1 VFTGVISSRNR
12 EKSQSLW
19 QVNPH
24 FRSSSLVVEMGGQT
38 QTQDLPADRKIICRI
53 RKTNNRNLRCNRQRL
68 YPSPPESSLAQYRC
82 NRHRLYPSP
91 PESSLAQYRCNR
103 HRLYPS
109 PTESSLAQYQIF
121 YKINNASNI
130 EDITEQNLETAEVEE
145 ILHNCD
151 SVYQPTE
158 QDVIIFI

>member
-1 VFTGVISSRNR
+1 MFTGVISSRNR

-91 PESSLAQYRCNR
+91 
-103 HRLYPS
+103 
-109 PTESSLAQYQIF
+109 TESSLAQYQIF